1 MIVCRAGGE
10 LLILIQPERVS
21 ARARTTGNMRIG
33 FGTLTGL
40 MRLTEACGVR
50 NSSVAGRRRSLEQ
63 RRLGSCLVRVTIKL
77 FGQFHKSRLAVRPP
91 SRHSTCRPKS
101 V

>member
-21 ARARTTGNMRIG
+21 ARARTTGSMRIG

-40 MRLTEACGVR
+40 MQLT
-50 NSSVAGRRRSLEQ
+50 
-63 RRLGSCLVRVTIKL
+63 
-77 FGQFHKSRLAVRPP
+77 
-91 SRHSTCRPKS
+91 
-101 V
+101 